1 MSDET
6 TGPKPLQTDKF
17 ERDDMVAIK
26 CRNMP
31 WRIENDEIENFFRDF
46 KYLDKSVVLEIGE
59 DGRKTGFG
67 GILME
72 SEEQADEAVEALNNA
87 DIGGRSMRLQKIAY
101 RQYLNFNK
109 PKRPE
114 PEEAKPLSEYVTPS
128 NKDRILFMRGCPWR
142 VTVDEIIEFFKDF
155 EEIKPENV
163 AIEEEYGRRTGC
175 AIVIISDPDVLQ
187 EARQELNRK
196 EIGTRFILLNDIGN
210 PMVKQK
216 LNLE

>member
-1 MSDET
+1 
-6 TGPKPLQTDKF
+6 
-17 ERDDMVAIK
+17 
-26 CRNMP
+26 
-31 WRIENDEIENFFRDF
+31 
-46 KYLDKSVVLEIGE
+46 
-59 DGRKTGFG
+59 
-67 GILME
+67 
-72 SEEQADEAVEALNNA
+72 
-87 DIGGRSMRLQKIAY
+87 
-101 RQYLNFNK
+101 
-109 PKRPE
+109 
-114 PEEAKPLSEYVTPS
+114 
-128 NKDRILFMRGCPWR
+128 MRGCPWR

-175 AIVIISDPDVLQ
+175 AIVIMSDSDVLQ